1 MHRNY
6 QSNFEVYRST
16 TYAQIQEN
24 PATLEALSEA
34 LMQKQ
39 PRSYTGGIKKKSKGM
54 SWISVEQYN

>member
-54 SWISVEQYN
+54 S